1 MRYLGWRNSG
11 DFGRNTVLPKC
22 VCGSVRLQESCSV
35 GGVVTRGYL
44 GREWRG
50 MSMEYVMDFQG
61 STRLSRW
68 KARSRHLTVPAA
80 SVFIFFEFEEEG
92 S

>member
-1 MRYLGWRNSG
+1 
-11 DFGRNTVLPKC
+11 
-22 VCGSVRLQESCSV
+22 
-35 GGVVTRGYL
+35 
-44 GREWRG
+44 